1 MSLVSAM
8 ELKGVMRFV
17 SKFSRMNWR
26 FSLYLLVGLLG
37 FSCDS
42 GEGTIQDT
50 DTVPAVSDDT
60 VIPVVQTAATPIED
74 VADDAILELGTNVTG
89 MSTPDSFSVLGD
101 GDDLFVELGFQGSYM
116 VVLAVRTRGFVTEGK
131 VNLQVA
137 LSVGGE
143 EKAKLKYKKKS
154 LLPGADDLSYFY
166 NIFLVTEDYEDYVG
180 EEAYI
185 EITVLTLDDEP
196 IVSIDASL
204 VIQAPL

>member
-1 MSLVSAM
+1 MPTA
-8 ELKGVMRFV
+8 
-17 SKFSRMNWR
+17 
-26 FSLYLLVGLLG
+26 
-37 FSCDS
+37 
-42 GEGTIQDT
+42 
-50 DTVPAVSDDT
+50 SDDT

-89 MSTPDSFSVLGD
+89 MSTPDSFSTLGD

-166 NIFLVTEDYEDYVG
+166 NIFLVTEDYADYVG
-180 EEAYI
+180 EEADI
-185 EITVLTLDDEP
+185 EVMVLTLDDEP
-196 IVSIDASL
+196 IVSVYATL
-204 VIQAPL
+204 LIQAPL

>member
-1 MSLVSAM
+1 M
-8 ELKGVMRFV
+8 ELKDVMRFV

-26 FSLYLLVGLLG
+26 FSLCLVVGVLG

-50 DTVPAVSDDT
+50 DSVPAVSDDT

-89 MSTPDSFSVLGD
+89 MSTPDSFTALGD

-196 IVSIDASL
+196 IVSIEASL

>member
-1 MSLVSAM
+1 M
-8 ELKGVMRFV
+8 ELKGAMRSVF
-17 SKFSRMNWR
+17 KFSRVNSG
-26 FSLYLLVGLLG
+26 FSFWLLVGFLS

-42 GEGTIQDT
+42 GEGTSQELES
-50 DTVPAVSDDT
+50 VPAVSDDT
-60 VIPVVQTAATPIED
+60 ITPVVQTAATPIED

-89 MSTPDSFSVLGD
+89 MSTPDSFSALGD

-154 LLPGADDLSYFY
+154 LLPGTDDLSYFY
-166 NIFLVTEDYEDYVG
+166 NIFLVTEDYEDYVD
-180 EEAYI
+180 EEAFI

-196 IVSIDASL
+196 IVSVDASL
-204 VIQAPL
+204 VIKAPL